1 MSIITSKFNSTIRAH
16 WFLLAAAAIV
26 TGNIVVA
33 SLDSWPSPQ
42 LIEAGIIFDL
52 AFLIPALYLWCYRS
66 HGKSVIPRAIALS
79 CLGIW
84 AAGHVVPDEHHQVLT
99 SVAVVRY
106 FGLVVLVVI
115 QLKLAV
121 IIFRA
126 TFSNEA
132 DTSTAVLAT
141 AKDGGMPEW
150 AARLMAWEATLW
162 RRAWDA
168 VRRMIGR
175 D

>member
-1 MSIITSKFNSTIRAH
+1 MSIAVSKLNSTIRAH
-16 WFLLAAAAIV
+16 WFLLAAAVIV
-26 TGNIVVA
+26 TGNIAVA
-33 SLDSWPSPQ
+33 SLDSWSSPE
-42 LIEAGIIFDL
+42 LLEAGVLFDL
-52 AFLIPALYLWCYRS
+52 AFLVPALYLWCYRS
-66 HGKSVIPRAIALS
+66 RGKSVIPRAIALS

-84 AAGHVVPDEHHQVLT
+84 AAGHVVPDEHHQVLS
-99 SVAVVRY
+99 SVSVVRY
-106 FGLVVLVVI
+106 VGLAVLVVI

-121 IIFRA
+121 LIFRA
-126 TFSNEA
+126 TFGNEA
-132 DTSTAVLAT
+132 DTSASVLAT

-150 AARLMAWEATLW
+150 AARLMAWEASLW